1 MYKFGLVM
9 LWSKFAHLKPQ
20 SADIDLKLIIKY
32 VQQNSSH
39 KLKIVSTIANPIK
52 IETVE
57 ANEQS

>member
-1 MYKFGLVM
+1 M